1 MKLGDCSK
9 ELRIKFDKTAEFYIE
24 KWCHIYKRIECE
36 MNKLT
41 ISGTKALFYI
51 FWTLLL
57 IGKGLGM
64 TSSNPAMVAITW
76 VATVFAI
83 SKLIATK
90 WKKQELVI
98 SGILLILGLLVFIK
112 TRDAAVLLTIMSICA
127 AKDIDL
133 RKLFRYS
140 FWLKFGMFF
149 VRTSLALANVIDR
162 QVLVRYDSGNIHTVR
177 YALGYGQPNATH
189 YTLFVIYVL
198 LFLSY
203 KNLKTWMFI
212 LLELY
217 NIFIFSYTN
226 SRAGFLMASLLVLC
240 VWAIKSKVIYKIFKS
255 FGKSLCYSYPFLA
268 VLSFATPYFINT
280 LMKYEGLGT
289 FLSRFKTGTAIL
301 TTNILTLFGNG
312 NIKTDYGFVFIGFQY
327 GLVVLLVYI
336 LANTALMKKFFR
348 QRYYIEFFIVLIYAI
363 YTIVE
368 SYSASILMNTSLIL
382 LSILLY
388 GWFRSEEHAV

>member
-1 MKLGDCSK
+1 MKN
-9 ELRIKFDKTAEFYIE
+9 
-24 KWCHIYKRIECE
+24 YKIAVA
-36 MNKLT
+36 
-41 ISGTKALFYI
+41 GTGYVGLSIA
-51 FWTLLL
+51 TLLSQHHQVTAVD
-57 IGKGLGM
+57 IVPEK
-64 TSSNPAMVAITW
+64 V
-76 VATVFAI
+76 
-83 SKLIATK
+83 
-90 WKKQELVI
+90 EL
-98 SGILLILGLLVFIK
+98 
-112 TRDAAVLLTIMSICA
+112 
-127 AKDIDL
+127 
-133 RKLFRYS
+133 
-140 FWLKFGMFF
+140 
-149 VRTSLALANVIDR
+149 
-162 QVLVRYDSGNIHTVR
+162 
-177 YALGYGQPNATH
+177 
-189 YTLFVIYVL
+189 IYVL

-388 GWFRSEEHAV
+388 QNNKNTYLNGGES

>member
-1 MKLGDCSK
+1 
-9 ELRIKFDKTAEFYIE
+9 
-24 KWCHIYKRIECE
+24 

-41 ISGTKALFYI
+41 VSITKLLFYV

-57 IGKGLGM
+57 VGKGLGM
-64 TSSNPAMVAITW
+64 TSANSTMVIITW
-76 VATVFAI
+76 VAVFFAALKMI
-83 SKLIATK
+83 TTE
-90 WKKQELVI
+90 WKKQEFAV
-98 SGILLILGLLVFIK
+98 SGVLLMLGLVVFIK
-112 TRDAAVLLTIMSICA
+112 TRDAAVLLTIMTICA

-133 RKLFRYS
+133 RELFKYS
-140 FWLKFGMFF
+140 FWIKFGMFF

-189 YTLFVIYVL
+189 YTLFVICVL

-203 KNLKTWMFI
+203 KNLKTWVFV

-217 NIFIFSYTN
+217 NAFIFSYTN
-226 SRAGFLMASLLVLC
+226 SRTGFLMTSLLILC

-255 FGKSLCYSYPFLA
+255 FGKPLCYSYLFLA
-268 VLSFATPYFINT
+268 VLSFATPYFINS
-280 LMKYEGLGT
+280 LIKYVGLGT

-301 TTNILTLFGNG
+301 TTNALTLFGSG

-327 GLVVLLVYI
+327 GLVVLLIYI
-336 LANTALMKKFFR
+336 LANTALMKEFFR
-348 QRYYIEFFIVLIYAI
+348 QQYYIEFFIVLIYAV

-388 GWFRSEEHAV
+388 QNNKDMYLNGGENQ

>member
-1 MKLGDCSK
+1 
-9 ELRIKFDKTAEFYIE
+9 
-24 KWCHIYKRIECE
+24 
-36 MNKLT
+36 
-41 ISGTKALFYI
+41 
-51 FWTLLL
+51 
-57 IGKGLGM
+57 
-64 TSSNPAMVAITW
+64 
-76 VATVFAI
+76 
-83 SKLIATK
+83 
-90 WKKQELVI
+90 
-98 SGILLILGLLVFIK
+98 
-112 TRDAAVLLTIMSICA
+112 MSICA

-217 NIFIFSYTN
+217 NIFNIFDTQN

-240 VWAIKSKVIYKIFKS
+240 VWAIKSKVIYKVLNRSASHYAIHIP
-255 FGKSLCYSYPFLA
+255 SLL

-388 GWFRSEEHAV
+388 QNNKNTYLNGGES

>member
-1 MKLGDCSK
+1 
-9 ELRIKFDKTAEFYIE
+9 
-24 KWCHIYKRIECE
+24 
-36 MNKLT
+36 
-41 ISGTKALFYI
+41 
-51 FWTLLL
+51 
-57 IGKGLGM
+57 M

-76 VATVFAI
+76 VAIVFAI

-112 TRDAAVLLTIMSICA
+112 TRDAAVLLTIMSICS

-226 SRAGFLMASLLVLC
+226 SRTGFLMTSLLVLC
-240 VWAIKSKVIYKIFKS
+240 VWAIKSKIIYKIFKS
-255 FGKSLCYSYPFLA
+255 FGKPLCYSYPFLA

-388 GWFRSEEHAV
+388 QNNKNTYLNGGESQ